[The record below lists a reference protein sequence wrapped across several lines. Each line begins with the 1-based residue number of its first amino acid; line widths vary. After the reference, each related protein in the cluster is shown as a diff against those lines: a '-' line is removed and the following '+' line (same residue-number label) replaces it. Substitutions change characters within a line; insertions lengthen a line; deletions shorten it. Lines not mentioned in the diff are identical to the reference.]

1 MVQGRPFW
9 CEEGDEVVAD
19 LFAWFVDIHLN
30 LRLLLHHPC
39 LGCLSVRLGQF
50 F

>member
-1 MVQGRPFW
+1 MVQGSPFW

-19 LFAWFVDIHLN
+19 LFAWFVDNRLN
-30 LRLLLHHPC
+30 LRLLLHH
-39 LGCLSVRLGQF
+39 LHLSCLSVCLRQF